1 MFQECKCRIW
11 YGKVSVAIGN
21 ENFEASKEKVYYTHR
36 SQTSCHCMPGRA
48 TEEAPGLGQ
57 AAKDRK
63 KSRPETLLG
72 FLQEKQGKAEKT
84 VWD

>member
-1 MFQECKCRIW
+1 
-11 YGKVSVAIGN
+11 
-21 ENFEASKEKVYYTHR
+21 
-36 SQTSCHCMPGRA
+36 MPGRA